1 MAVSKHNLWK
11 RKKNGLMKLV
21 RSHSEW
27 LQERRDKKMR
37 ELGSKRE
44 ENTPVADS
52 QWWEKETTEKPIVKT
67 KPVVSGIE
75 THAHGDSTKRTQVG
89 KKI

>member
-21 RSHSEW
+21 RSHSDW
-27 LQERRDKKMR
+27 LERRR
-37 ELGSKRE
+37 ETKTRKR
-44 ENTPVADS
+44 NVAVKSS
-52 QWWEKETTEKPIVKT
+52 QWWDKKKETTEKSIVKT
-67 KPVVSGIE
+67 KPVV
-75 THAHGDSTKRTQVG
+75 STKRTQVG

>member
-21 RSHSEW
+21 RSHSDW
-27 LQERRDKKMR
+27 LERQRDTKMR
-37 ELGSKRE
+37 MLGSKRGE
-44 ENTPVADS
+44 TPVNSS
-52 QWWEKETTEKPIVKT
+52 QWWDKKETTEKPTVKT
-67 KPVVSGIE
+67 KPVASV
-75 THAHGDSTKRTQVG
+75 KRTQIG

>member
-21 RSHSEW
+21 RSHSDW
-27 LQERRDKKMR
+27 LERRREMKTRKK
-37 ELGSKRE
+37 S
-44 ENTPVADS
+44 TPVKDS
-52 QWWEKETTEKPIVKT
+52 QWWDKKKETTEKPIVKT
-67 KPVVSGIE
+67 KPVASV
-75 THAHGDSTKRTQVG
+75 KRTQVG

>member
-11 RKKNGLMKLV
+11 RQKNGLMKLV

-27 LQERRDKKMR
+27 LEKRRERKMH
-37 ELGSKRE
+37 ELSRKRGDIPIE
-44 ENTPVADS
+44 SS
-52 QWWEKETTEKPIVKT
+52 QWWDKSTRT
-67 KPVVSGIE
+67 KPVVSTKGPYKE
-75 THAHGDSTKRTQVG
+75 DTPSSTKRTQVG

>member
-44 ENTPVADS
+44 GTPVADS
-52 QWWEKETTEKPIVKT
+52 QWWEKKENTEKPTVKT
-67 KPVVSGIE
+67 KPVV
-75 THAHGDSTKRTQVG
+75 STKRTQVG
-89 KKI
+89 KKV

>member
-21 RSHSEW
+21 RSHSDW
-27 LQERRDKKMR
+27 LEIRREMKTRKK
-37 ELGSKRE
+37 S
-44 ENTPVADS
+44 TPVKDS
-52 QWWEKETTEKPIVKT
+52 QWWDKPTRT

-75 THAHGDSTKRTQVG
+75 THAHGSSTKRTQVG
-89 KKI
+89 KKV

>member
-1 MAVSKHNLWK
+1 MAVSKHNQWK
-11 RKKNGLMKLV
+11 RQKNGLMKLV

-27 LQERRDKKMR
+27 LEKRRERKMR
-37 ELGSKRE
+37 ELSRKRGDIPIE
-44 ENTPVADS
+44 SS
-52 QWWEKETTEKPIVKT
+52 QWWKKSTQT

-75 THAHGDSTKRTQVG
+75 THAHGSSTKRTQVG

>member
-27 LQERRDKKMR
+27 LEKRRERKMH
-37 ELGSKRE
+37 ELGRKRGDM
-44 ENTPVADS
+44 PVADS
-52 QWWEKETTEKPIVKT
+52 QWWEKDAAGTGKPTVKT
-67 KPVVSGIE
+67 KPVVS
-75 THAHGDSTKRTQVG
+75 AKRTQVG

>member
-21 RSHSEW
+21 RSHSDW
-27 LQERRDKKMR
+27 LEIRREMKTRKK
-37 ELGSKRE
+37 S
-44 ENTPVADS
+44 NPVKSS
-52 QWWEKETTEKPIVKT
+52 QWWDKETKDKTTVKT
-67 KPVVSGIE
+67 KPVV
-75 THAHGDSTKRTQVG
+75 STKRTQVG

>member
-1 MAVSKHNLWK
+1 MPVSKHNLWK

-27 LQERRDKKMR
+27 LEKKR
-37 ELGSKRE
+37 KAKNRVINPEAY
-44 ENTPVADS
+44 TVDS
-52 QWWEKETTEKPIVKT
+52 SNQIKPGKMAKNIMSGGT
-67 KPVVSGIE
+67 KS
-75 THAHGDSTKRTQVG
+75 STKRTQVG

>member
-1 MAVSKHNLWK
+1 MAVSKHNQWK
-11 RKKNGLMKLV
+11 RQKNGLMKLV

-27 LQERRDKKMR
+27 LEKRREAKMH

-44 ENTPVADS
+44 DIPIKDS
-52 QWWEKETTEKPIVKT
+52 QWWDKKKETTEKPTVKT
-67 KPVVSGIE
+67 KPVASV
-75 THAHGDSTKRTQVG
+75 KRTQVG

>member
-21 RSHSEW
+21 RSHGDW
-27 LQERRDKKMR
+27 LQKRREMKARVKHIKSGVR
-37 ELGSKRE
+37 
-44 ENTPVADS
+44 
-52 QWWEKETTEKPIVKT
+52 IVT
-67 KPVVSGIE
+67 KDNRTNPVVS
-75 THAHGDSTKRTQVG
+75 TKSVASSTKRTQVG

>member
-21 RSHSEW
+21 RSHSDW
-27 LQERRDKKMR
+27 LVERRERKMR
-37 ELGSKRE
+37 ELGRKRE
-44 ENTPVADS
+44 ENTPVKDS
-52 QWWEKETTEKPIVKT
+52 KWWEKEKANTRTGTSRT
-67 KPVVSGIE
+67 KPVASV
-75 THAHGDSTKRTQVG
+75 KRTQVG

>member
-21 RSHSEW
+21 RSHSDW
-27 LQERRDKKMR
+27 LERQRETKMR
-37 ELGSKRE
+37 KLGSKRA
-44 ENTPVADS
+44 ENTPVEDS
-52 QWWEKETTEKPIVKT
+52 QWWEKEKANTRTGTSRT
-67 KPVVSGIE
+67 KPVASV
-75 THAHGDSTKRTQVG
+75 KRTQVG

>member
-27 LQERRDKKMR
+27 VEKQR
-37 ELGSKRE
+37 ETKAR
-44 ENTPVADS
+44 
-52 QWWEKETTEKPIVKT
+52 VKHIKSGVRTDTIKSGRT
-67 KPVVSGIE
+67 KPVVSNKGV
-75 THAHGDSTKRTQVG
+75 TSSTKRTQVG
-89 KKI
+89 KKV

>member
-21 RSHSEW
+21 RSHSDW
-27 LQERRDKKMR
+27 LERQR
-37 ELGSKRE
+37 ETKARVKHIRSGVR
-44 ENTPVADS
+44 TVATNS
-52 QWWEKETTEKPIVKT
+52 GRT
-67 KPVVSGIE
+67 KPVVSNKGV
-75 THAHGDSTKRTQVG
+75 TSSTKRTQVG

>member
-1 MAVSKHNLWK
+1 MAVSKHNFWK

-27 LQERRDKKMR
+27 LEKRREAKMH
-37 ELGSKRE
+37 ELGRKRAGD
-44 ENTPVADS
+44 TPVESS
-52 QWWEKETTEKPIVKT
+52 QWWDKKETTEKPTVKT
-67 KPVVSGIE
+67 KPVVS
-75 THAHGDSTKRTQVG
+75 TKRTQIG

>member
-21 RSHSEW
+21 RSHSDW
-27 LQERRDKKMR
+27 LERRLEMKTRKKNDPIK
-37 ELGSKRE
+37 S
-44 ENTPVADS
+44 S
-52 QWWEKETTEKPIVKT
+52 QWWEKDAVGGKPTTSISKGPYMADT
-67 KPVVSGIE
+67 PS
-75 THAHGDSTKRTQVG
+75 STKRTQIG

>member
-21 RSHSEW
+21 RSHSDW
-27 LQERRDKKMR
+27 LQKRRDAKMR
-37 ELGSKRE
+37 ELGRKRGD
-44 ENTPVADS
+44 TPVADS
-52 QWWEKETTEKPIVKT
+52 QWWDKSTRT

-75 THAHGDSTKRTQVG
+75 THAHGSSTKRTQVG

>member
-21 RSHSEW
+21 RSHSDW
-27 LQERRDKKMR
+27 LGRRR
-37 ELGSKRE
+37 ETKTRVV
-44 ENTPVADS
+44 NTEKSS
-52 QWWEKETTEKPIVKT
+52 QWWDKKETTEQPTVKT
-67 KPVVSGIE
+67 KPVVS
-75 THAHGDSTKRTQVG
+75 AKRTQVG

>member
-11 RKKNGLMKLV
+11 RQKHGLMKLV
-21 RSHSEW
+21 RSHSDW

-37 ELGSKRE
+37 ELGRKRAGD
-44 ENTPVADS
+44 TPMDSS
-52 QWWEKETTEKPIVKT
+52 QWWDKSTRT
-67 KPVVSGIE
+67 KPVVSVIE
-75 THAHGDSTKRTQVG
+75 THAHGSSTKRTQVG